1 MSMHAT
7 IFTWDEVL
15 PCFWLMAPVGGGIA
29 GLGLPVSSVVV
40 RGMHTRKDGTR
51 ILRIPSWINDCRPCR
66 RHETM
71 TKLRLQ
77 ALAQSMAELF
87 HGGW

>member
-29 GLGLPVSSVVV
+29 GLGLPVSSMVV
-40 RGMHTRKDGTR
+40 RKLCIHGRMVPVSYVYLHGSMIVGPAGGTKR
-51 ILRIPSWINDCRPCR
+51 
-66 RHETM
+66 
-71 TKLRLQ
+71 
-77 ALAQSMAELF
+77 
-87 HGGW
+87 